1 MALTE
6 QLKDE
11 LDALIKNHDVV
22 LFMKGTPQRP
32 QCGFSATVVEVLDE
46 HLDGYRTVNV
56 LERADIREGIKEYAN
71 WPTIPQLFVRG
82 EFVGGADI
90 VRSLV
95 QKGELASVLGVTPK
109 ELAQPSLTVTPAARA
124 QLEAA
129 LEGEGGTTLRF
140 SIDKRFQYGLEVDG
154 PQPGDFSYPLGKVTL
169 LLDRGSA
176 KRAEGVV
183 IDFVERGNTS
193 GFKIDNPSAP
203 PTVKPLSPREL
214 KAKLDASEKLELF
227 DVRTVEERQLA
238 AIGGARLLDAHV
250 DAHIRTLP
258 KDTTLVF
265 HCHHG
270 GRSAAA
276 AQRYVELGYKN
287 VYNLEGGIAAWSRD
301 VDPSVPQY

>member
-1 MALTE
+1 MEYMKKRLEELTGGKASLDLYSGGVLGGEIDCLE
-6 QLKDE
+6 Q
-11 LDALIKNHDVV
+11 
-22 LFMKGTPQRP
+22 
-32 QCGFSATVVEVLDE
+32 
-46 HLDGYRTVNV
+46 
-56 LERADIREGIKEYAN
+56 
-71 WPTIPQLFVRG
+71 
-82 EFVGGADI
+82 
-90 VRSLV
+90 V

-109 ELAQPSLTVTPAARA
+109 EVAQPTLTVTPAARA

-183 IDFVERGNTS
+183 IDFVDRGHTS

-258 KDTTLVF
+258 KDATPAL
-265 HCHHG
+265 
-270 GRSAAA
+270 RSSCNRGAA
-276 AQRYVELGYKN
+276 
-287 VYNLEGGIAAWSRD
+287 
-301 VDPSVPQY
+301 